1 MLRVLVAFSQE
12 QELELS
18 LIFSVFLGCRRCF
31 TNKHDVITQQEVLI
45 VLLLQVLIVELLTS
59 ALADFACLLNSTTVN
74 YFLSQYLFPL

>member
-59 ALADFACLLNSTTVN
+59 ALADFAYLLNSTTVN